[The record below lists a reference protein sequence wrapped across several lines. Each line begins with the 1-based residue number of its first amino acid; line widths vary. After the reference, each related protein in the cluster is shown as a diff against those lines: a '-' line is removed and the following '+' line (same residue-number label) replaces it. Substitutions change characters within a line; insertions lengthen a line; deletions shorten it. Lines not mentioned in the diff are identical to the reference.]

1 MRWAVAVGYG
11 DQRPPTGGR
20 VGAVTVRKVCPVR
33 TGEAGVRMKSIDE
46 HIEKDRLEIEAA
58 RAEGNDG
65 KVRHLEEE
73 LKGLEEYK
81 QHHPEDSHDPTPLE
95 VFCDLNPEAPEC
107 KVYDD

>member
-1 MRWAVAVGYG
+1 
-11 DQRPPTGGR
+11 
-20 VGAVTVRKVCPVR
+20 VGALTVRKVWPVR

-46 HIEKDRLEIEAA
+46 HIEKDRLEIESA
-58 RAEGNDG
+58 RAEGNEG